1 MLMTMSVTLAT
12 LWFTT
17 YNINALIG
25 SGIFMV
31 LVAIW
36 AWRYP
41 GSEEEYQRR
50 ANEGKRIAWL
60 K

>member
-1 MLMTMSVTLAT
+1 ML
-12 LWFTT
+12 
-17 YNINALIG
+17 
-25 SGIFMV
+25 

-36 AWRYP
+36 GWRYP

-50 ANEGKRIAWL
+50 VNEGKKIAWL